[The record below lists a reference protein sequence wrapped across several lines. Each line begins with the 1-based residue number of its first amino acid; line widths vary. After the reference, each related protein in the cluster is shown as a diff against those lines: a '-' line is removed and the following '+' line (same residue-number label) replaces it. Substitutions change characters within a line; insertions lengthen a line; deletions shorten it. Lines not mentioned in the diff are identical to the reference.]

1 MPTPASATRHEKK
14 KGDAFLNLGTRYAA
28 RKRELPPAGD
38 ARGRG
43 VPSRPATD
51 ARAKRR
57 KVAKEVPSHG
67 AAPVEAAAAAGEGTG
82 AGATPE
88 LAGDCFMVASRGHA
102 GASLV
107 AHEHGAGAAR
117 RRCQTDSA
125 RRRMAGSFLAET
137 TYSTTTTCLGV
148 VAPDAALGE
157 RRGGA
162 SPTTRAA
169 PHEDQGR
176 PLERETERGGAE
188 LLASWCVA
196 SGVKKETLLA
206 SLFFLVFLRDWRE
219 RKRR

>member
-1 MPTPASATRHEKK
+1 VE
-14 KGDAFLNLGTRYAA
+14 
-28 RKRELPPAGD
+28 
-38 ARGRG
+38 
-43 VPSRPATD
+43 
-51 ARAKRR
+51 
-57 KVAKEVPSHG
+57 EVPSHG
-67 AAPVEAAAAAGEGTG
+67 AAPVEAAAAAAGGAGTG
-82 AGATPE
+82 AGATTPE

-169 PHEDQGR
+169 PHEDQCR
-176 PLERETERGGAE
+176 PLEREREEVLSCWLVGALPRE
-188 LLASWCVA
+188 LKTKGSFFSLFHRLLARLEREKEE
-196 SGVKKETLLA
+196 VKDSKRMSSA
-206 SLFFLVFLRDWRE
+206 SLSSA
-219 RKRR
+219 

>member
-1 MPTPASATRHEKK
+1 
-14 KGDAFLNLGTRYAA
+14 LGTRYAA
-28 RKRELPPAGD
+28 RKRDLPPAGD
-38 ARGRG
+38 ARG

-137 TYSTTTTCLGV
+137 TYYYYLPIGV

-169 PHEDQGR
+169 AHEDQGPSAR
-176 PLERETERGGAE
+176 ERERERG
-188 LLASWCVA
+188 
-196 SGVKKETLLA
+196 
-206 SLFFLVFLRDWRE
+206 
-219 RKRR
+219 RRC